1 MSVLDVGFVAATL
14 LFLGISIGYV
24 AMCDRLMK

>member
-1 MSVLDVGFVAATL
+1 VWDVFAVVLTFGF
-14 LFLGISIGYV
+14 FLVSIGYV